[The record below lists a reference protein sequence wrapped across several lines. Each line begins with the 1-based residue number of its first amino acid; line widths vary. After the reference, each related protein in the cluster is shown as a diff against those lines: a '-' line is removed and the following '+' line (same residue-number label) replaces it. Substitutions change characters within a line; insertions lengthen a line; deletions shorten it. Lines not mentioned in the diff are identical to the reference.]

1 VANLDMF
8 IAEALDEKGQAFAD
22 INKMQ
27 MLESKRSD
35 EATITPRYSPN
46 YAKRKGFQNPNLK
59 LTGDFQDD
67 MFFQTD
73 GREFFI
79 TSSDVKMP
87 WLVDRYSEKIFG
99 IAKSKAHIAQAIA
112 LSSLARL
119 YNKFVLNG

>member
-1 VANLDMF
+1 MANLEGF
-8 IAEALDEKGQAFAD
+8 IAEALDEKGQSFAD

-46 YAKRKGFQNPNLK
+46 YAKRKGFSNPNLK
-59 LTGDFQDD
+59 LKGDFQAD

-79 TSSDVKMP
+79 TSSDDKMP

-99 IAKSKAHIAQAIA
+99 IAPSKAHIGQEIA
-112 LSSLARL
+112 LSSIARIW
-119 YNKFVLNG
+119 NKFVLNG